1 MIQLENLLLK
11 NAWYSAAPQKPTRKL
26 VSATLKKICCDEQL
40 QEFTSGFPHLG
51 GLDFI
56 RQVFDGL
63 NFRYELTPSELE
75 RIPVSGPLV
84 IVSNHPLGSLDG
96 LALIDMVA
104 RVRKDVRAVASQLLW
119 NIKPLRSYLLPVDN
133 FNGRTRRADIEG
145 IYSHLG
151 VGGAIII
158 FPAGEVSRLTPQG
171 VRDGRWNPGFAR
183 FAEKTNAPIL
193 PVQVLGRNS
202 WWFYG
207 LSMLNK
213 PLSTL
218 WLIREMFKQAS
229 RSIDIRIGRP
239 LEAEHFRSWPLMPR
253 AKAALWRKHVHQLH
267 RSPAPLGPELIV
279 AAEPRDEVNKAVKSC
294 EILTEQGQFSVRLYR
309 QKADCPVM
317 RELARVREIAFRAV
331 GEGTGQ
337 SRDWDAFD
345 AHYDHL
351 LLWDSGR
358 QKIAGAYRIAATE
371 ELAADDIYSSTL
383 FNYPQAPRQCLPDS
397 AELGRSFLLPDYWK
411 GRGLDL
417 LWCAI
422 GQWVLRNN
430 VRYLFGPVSMP
441 GTFSVRAKSVI
452 VRYFSHYFAPEN
464 SLGDARLPFP
474 EAHDELPK
482 LLGNSVSDMRQ
493 LKQVLREEGV
503 MLPPLFKKYASLTKP
518 GGTSFH
524 AFNIDP
530 DFCDSV
536 DGLVVVDLSQVDE
549 KFAKRYL
556 SAENHLL

>member
-1 MIQLENLLLK
+1 MKGGDYYFSGGRGIQAN
-11 NAWYSAAPQKPTRKL
+11 
-26 VSATLKKICCDEQL
+26 
-40 QEFTSGFPHLG
+40 
-51 GLDFI
+51 
-56 RQVFDGL
+56 
-63 NFRYELTPSELE
+63 
-75 RIPVSGPLV
+75 
-84 IVSNHPLGSLDG
+84 
-96 LALIDMVA
+96 
-104 RVRKDVRAVASQLLW
+104 
-119 NIKPLRSYLLPVDN
+119 
-133 FNGRTRRADIEG
+133 
-145 IYSHLG
+145 
-151 VGGAIII
+151 
-158 FPAGEVSRLTPQG
+158 PQG
-171 VRDGRWNPGFAR
+171 VRDGRWNPGFVR

-193 PVQVLGRNS
+193 PVQVQGRNS

-239 LEAEHFRSWPLMPR
+239 LETEHFHSWPLTPR
-253 AKAALWRKHVHQLH
+253 AKAALWRKHVYQLH
-267 RSPAPLGPELIV
+267 RSPVPLGPELIV
-279 AAEPRDEVNKAVKSC
+279 EAEPEEEVARVVESC
-294 EILTEQGQFSVRLYR
+294 VSLSESDNFSVRLYR

-351 LLWDSGR
+351 LLWDTENR
-358 QKIAGAYRIAATE
+358 QIAGAYRIAATE
-371 ELAADDIYSSTL
+371 TLSADEVYSSTL
-383 FNYPQAPRQCLPDS
+383 FNYPQPPRQCLPES
-397 AELGRSFLLPDYWK
+397 AELGRSFLLPDYWR

-417 LWCAI
+417 LWSAI
-422 GQWVLRNN
+422 GQWVLRNK

-441 GTFSVRAKSVI
+441 GTFSVRAKSAI

-474 EAHDELPK
+474 EAQSELPE

-503 MLPPLFKKYASLTKP
+503 MLPPLFKKYASVTKP

-530 DFCDSV
+530 DFCDAV
-536 DGLVVVDLSQVDE
+536 DGLVVVDLSKVDE
-549 KFAKRYL
+549 KFARRYL
-556 SAENHLL
+556 GA

>member
-1 MIQLENLLLK
+1 MIHLETLLQK
-11 NAWYSAAPQKPTRKL
+11 NAWYSAAPQKTTRKL
-26 VSATLKKICCDEQL
+26 VSATVKKICCEEQL
-40 QEFTSGFPHLG
+40 QEFTSSYPHLG

-56 RQVFDGL
+56 RQVFDDL
-63 NFRYELTPSELE
+63 NFRYELNPSELA
-75 RIPVSGPLV
+75 RVPTSGPLV

-119 NIKPLRSYLLPVDN
+119 NIKSLRPCLLPVDN

-151 VGGAIII
+151 DGGAIII
-158 FPAGEVSRLTPQG
+158 FPAGEVSRLTPHG
-171 VRDGRWNPGFAR
+171 VRDGRWNSGFAR

-239 LEAEHFRSWPLMPR
+239 LEAEHFRSWPLTPR
-253 AKAALWRKHVHQLH
+253 AKAALWRKHVYQLH

-279 AAEPRDEVNKAVKSC
+279 EAEPKADVARVVESC
-294 EILTEQGQFSVRLYR
+294 VSLSELGNFSVRLYR

-317 RELARVREIAFRAV
+317 RELARVREIAFRSV

-351 LLWDSGR
+351 LLWDAENR
-358 QKIAGAYRIAATE
+358 QIAGAYRIAATE
-371 ELAADDIYSSTL
+371 ALSDDQIYSSTL
-383 FNYPQAPRQCLPDS
+383 FNYPQPPRQCLPDS
-397 AELGRSFLLPDYWK
+397 AELGRSFLLPEYWR

-422 GQWVLRNN
+422 GQWVLRNK

-474 EAHDELPK
+474 EAQSELPE
-482 LLGNSVSDMRQ
+482 LLGDSVSDMRQ
-493 LKQVLREEGV
+493 LKHILREEGV
-503 MLPPLFKKYASLTKP
+503 MLPPLFKKYASVTKT

-530 DFCDSV
+530 DFCDAV
-536 DGLVVVDLSQVDE
+536 DGLVVVDLSKVDK

-556 SAENHLL
+556 SS